1 MMQMIRSSVGKFM
14 TILIVGGFLIWMVY
28 GIGMEVSGTTGRP
41 GELGSVNGQPIS
53 LEAYQAK
60 VQQLQ
65 QQYQEQGGGRLTA
78 EQQRQLEDRA
88 WEDLVNQIL
97 LEQEMSRRGIGVSDD
112 EIRYAAMNVP
122 APQIAN
128 QEIFQTNGQFDIAK
142 YRQFLGGPQASDELL
157 AQLEQ
162 YYREV
167 IPQSKLQRQVS
178 AGTFVSDVELWRMW
192 QDQNEQAT
200 VEYVALDLAKV
211 APGTPTVSEA
221 EIRRHYN
228 ENKDDFERP
237 RTARLSVAY
246 LPTSVTPADQAAT
259 LQKVQRLRAE
269 IAGGADFAEVAK
281 RESTDQGSAAQGG
294 DLGTITRGQMVAPF
308 DQAVFSLPVG
318 QLSEPVQ
325 TQFGYHLIQVTE
337 RTDTL
342 TAKARHILIPMGKSD
357 EELARLDAR
366 ADSLETLAQSQ
377 DLQRA
382 ARAVGATFRQGVTVS
397 DQLPYI
403 PGVGPALEAL
413 QWAASEWASREGN
426 EKLVSDVFDSE
437 QAYYVVQVDNYLPK
451 GQMTLAEATPQIREK
466 LIVEKK
472 RAQARQAGEQ
482 IVAAVRGGP
491 TLQQA
496 AAARGLAVQN
506 NGPVT
511 RGAANPVFGQ
521 ATAAV
526 GAAFGTP
533 LNQVSNVVETPA
545 GLFIV
550 RPTQRTAADRRAF
563 EVQKSELRS
572 VAVMRLQQEQT
583 QRWLDSVR
591 RRAEIEDNR
600 DQVFNAGASS

>member
-28 GIGMEVSGTTGRP
+28 GIGMEVSGSGGGRP

-53 LEAYQAK
+53 LEAYQTK

-97 LEQEMSRRGIGVSDD
+97 LEQEMARRDIGVSDD

-122 APQIAN
+122 APQIAQ

-142 YRQFLGGPQASDELL
+142 YRQFLAGPQASDELL

-178 AGTFVSDVELWRMW
+178 AGTFVSDAELWRMW

-200 VEYVALDLAKV
+200 VEYVALDLNKL
-211 APGTPTVSEA
+211 APGTPTVGEA
-221 EIRRHYN
+221 EIRRYYN

-237 RTARLSVAY
+237 RTARLTVAY
-246 LPTSVTPADQAAT
+246 LPTAVTPADQAAT
-259 LQKVQRLRAE
+259 LQRVQRLRAE

-337 RTDTL
+337 RNDTL
-342 TAKARHILIPMGKSD
+342 TAKARHILIPVGKSD

-377 DLQRA
+377 GIERA
-382 ARAVGATFRQGVTVS
+382 ARAVGATLRQGVTVS

-413 QWAASEWASREGN
+413 QWSASEWASREGN
-426 EKLVSDVFDSE
+426 EKPVSDVFDSE
-437 QAYYVVQVDNYLPK
+437 QAFYVVRVDNYLPK
-451 GQMTLAEATPQIREK
+451 GEMTLAEATPQIREK

-472 RAQARQAGEQ
+472 RAQARRVGEQ
-482 IVAAVRGGP
+482 IVAAARGGQS
-491 TLQQA
+491 LQQA
-496 AAARGLAVQN
+496 AAARGLSVQTA
-506 NGPVT
+506 GPFT
-511 RGAANPVFGQ
+511 RVAANPVFGQ

-533 LNQVSNVVETPA
+533 LNGVSNVMETPS
-545 GLFIV
+545 GLFII

-563 EVQKSELRS
+563 ETQKTELRS

-591 RRAEIEDNR
+591 RRADIEDNR
-600 DQVFNAGASS
+600 DKVFNAAAS

>member
-1 MMQMIRSSVGKFM
+1 
-14 TILIVGGFLIWMVY
+14 VY
-28 GIGMEVSGTTGRP
+28 GIGMEVSGTGGGRP
-41 GELGSVNGQPIS
+41 GELGSVNGQPIT
-53 LEAYQAK
+53 LEAYQLK

-65 QQYQEQGGGRLTA
+65 QQYQEQGGGRLSA

-88 WEDLVNQIL
+88 WEDLVSQIL

-178 AGTFVSDVELWRMW
+178 AGTFVSDAELWRMW

-200 VEYVALDLAKV
+200 VEYVALDLSKLV
-211 APGTPTVSEA
+211 KGTPAVSPA

-237 RTARLSVAY
+237 RTARMTVAY
-246 LPTSVTPADQAAT
+246 LPTSITPADQAAT
-259 LQKVQRLRAE
+259 LQKAQRLRAE

-294 DLGTITRGQMVAPF
+294 DLGTVTRGQMVAPF

-337 RTDTL
+337 RADTL
-342 TAKARHILIPMGKSD
+342 SAKARHILIPMGKSD

-377 DLQRA
+377 GIERA
-382 ARAVGATFRQGVTVS
+382 ARAVGATLRQGVTVS

-403 PGVGPALEAL
+403 PGVGPALESL
-413 QWAASEWASREGN
+413 QWAAGEWASREGD
-426 EKLVSDVFDSE
+426 EKPVSDVFDSE
-437 QAYYVVQVDNYLPK
+437 QAFYVVRVDNYLPK
-451 GQMTLAEATPQIREK
+451 GEMTLNEATPQIKEK

-472 RAQARQAGEQ
+472 RAQARRVGEQ
-482 IVAAVRGGP
+482 IVAAVRGGQS
-491 TLQQA
+491 LQQA
-496 AAARGLAVQN
+496 AAASGLSVQTH
-506 NGPVT
+506 GPFT
-511 RGAANPVFGQ
+511 RVAANPVFGQ

-533 LNQVSNVVETPA
+533 LNGVSNVVETPA
-545 GLFIV
+545 GLFII

-563 EVQKSELRS
+563 ETQKAELRS

-591 RRAEIEDNR
+591 RRADIEDNR
-600 DQVFNAGASS
+600 DEVFNAVASS